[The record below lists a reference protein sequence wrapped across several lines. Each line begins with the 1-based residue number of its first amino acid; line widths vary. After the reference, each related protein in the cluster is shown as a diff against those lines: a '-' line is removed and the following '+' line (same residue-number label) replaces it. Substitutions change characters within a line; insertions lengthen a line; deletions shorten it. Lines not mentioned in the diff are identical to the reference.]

1 MGLLDNVIRTLCPT
15 AGYVQDYVK
24 NNPEQAKKI
33 AKTAGKVA
41 QKTVKTVGKAAL
53 FATAPGLLYSAG
65 KAAAQHPKET
75 KAVFGA
81 LAEVGIFG
89 LPGKLF
95 SAIG

>member
-33 AKTAGKVA
+33 VKTAGTAAK
-41 QKTVKTVGKAAL
+41 KTAKTLGKAAL
-53 FATAPGLLYSAG
+53 YTTAPGLLYSAG

-75 KAVFGA
+75 KAVFGS
-81 LAEVGIFG
+81 LAEVGLFG
-89 LPGKLF
+89 LPGKLL